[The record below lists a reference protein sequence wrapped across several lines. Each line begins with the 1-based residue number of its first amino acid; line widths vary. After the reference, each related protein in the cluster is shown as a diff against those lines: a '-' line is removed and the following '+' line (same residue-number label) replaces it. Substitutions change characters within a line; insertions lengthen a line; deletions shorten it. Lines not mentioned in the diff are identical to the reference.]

1 MFEEVKEMIDSTIY
15 ENGRGEIT
23 AQNINLA
30 MHGVIGA
37 VEDKVTELEQSAGNG
52 GSGALRWWLA
62 HESFGIVNTPE
73 QTAENIATYNKLV
86 EDKYAS
92 VILCYGADMGSISTY
107 TSAPVVV
114 QHAIIGGETQM
125 ILSASIT
132 VEEGYPMECITVM
145 PNPDGTMEVLTWQQT
160 SDSSGP
166 LRVWV
171 NEENTPE
178 QVAENVATYTAL
190 KNNKAQQV
198 YFVLTPI
205 IDPDT
210 LEAVVYTSYS
220 VETIQRADSDNGFYL
235 TKRFITDNDGTVGV
249 FTFIVLLFEDGTLE
263 YNEDL

>member
-62 HESFGIVNTPE
+62 HESFGVVNTPE

-92 VILCYGADMGSISTY
+92 VILCGGMDMSSFSTY

-114 QHAIIGGETQM
+114 QHAIIGGETHM
-125 ILSASIT
+125 ILFASVA
-132 VEEGYPMECITVM
+132 VEEGYPMECTAVL
-145 PNPDGTMEVLTWQQT
+145 PYPDGTMEVFLWEHPSTAAP
-160 SDSSGP
+160 SGP
-166 LRVWV
+166 LYIVTDTSTDGSSLTDEQKSDNVRTYNILMSGENVPV
-171 NEENTPE
+171 YMVTQIGGISSIQTILQTLINREENIVQLSSFRYNGQGGVNPTT
-178 QVAENVATYTAL
+178 V
-190 KNNKAQQV
+190 
-198 YFVLTPI
+198 
-205 IDPDT
+205 T
-210 LEAVVYTSYS
+210 LYSDGTYS
-220 VETIQRADSDNGFYL
+220 VA
-235 TKRFITDNDGTVGV
+235 
-249 FTFIVLLFEDGTLE
+249 
-263 YNEDL
+263 